1 MIILLRGHIR
11 NAFATPHLYEL
22 LKELHAIS
30 PLRIY
35 IHTWGIV
42 QNSLSWRPIRTDTSE
57 ISEAAVRAYFR
68 DLEPCIRKLFIDPDG
83 SIPLIGSTDGYMPTN
98 RMPKRGWKN
107 MWAGM
112 YRAMTAIRDECSE
125 DELVLNTRF
134 DVCSNSCK
142 FPLADYI
149 HLYKTMAAVKPKKI
163 YFLRPELFNGCDNY
177 FIGPVQQM
185 NTLVTNFHTDLDNLL
200 TIHPVTHNHER
211 YVMLEAA
218 RLSSSIAE

>member
-11 NAFATPHLYEL
+11 NAFDTTALYDL
-22 LKELHAIS
+22 LTALHAIS

-35 IHTWGIV
+35 IHTWGIL

-57 ISEAAVRAYFR
+57 ISETAVRAYFR
-68 DLEPCIRKLFIDPDG
+68 DLEPCIRKILIDPDG
-83 SIPLIGSTDGYMPTN
+83 SVPLLGSTEGYMPTN

-112 YRAMTAIRDECSE
+112 YRIMTVIREECGE

-142 FPLADYI
+142 FPIPDYI
-149 HLYKTMAAVKPKKI
+149 RLYRTMNAVKPNKI
-163 YFLRPELFNGCDNY
+163 YFLRSELFNGCDNY
-177 FIGPVQQM
+177 FIGPLKKM
-185 NTLVTNFHTDLDNLL
+185 NDLVTSFHVRLDEVLAS
-200 TIHPVTHNHER
+200 HPVTHNHER

-218 RLSSSIAE
+218 RQTSGSTK